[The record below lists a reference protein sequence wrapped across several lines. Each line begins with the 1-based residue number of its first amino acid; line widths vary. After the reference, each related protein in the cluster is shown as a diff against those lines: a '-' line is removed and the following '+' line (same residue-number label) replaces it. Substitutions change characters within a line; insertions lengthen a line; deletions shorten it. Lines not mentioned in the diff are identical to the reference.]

1 MDGWEDVAVVV
12 GGAAAALIGAFFVA
26 VSIKI
31 DVIGRSMDLRN
42 RAAQTLVL
50 FISPLVAAVLLVVPE
65 QPTVA
70 LGIELIALG
79 VIAGAAAFVLDQRAK
94 RHRDGV
100 TISRTLEIVTPN
112 AITSVLTG
120 VAGLVLVVGHQ
131 AGFYLLVPAFLAAI
145 TGGVINAWL
154 FLAKITD

>member
-1 MDGWEDVAVVV
+1 M
-12 GGAAAALIGAFFVA
+12 
-26 VSIKI
+26 
-31 DVIGRSMDLRN
+31 
-42 RAAQTLVL
+42 
-50 FISPLVAAVLLVVPE
+50 AAVLLVVPE

-79 VIAGAAAFVLDQRAK
+79 IIAGVAGFVLDQRAK
-94 RHRDGV
+94 RHRDGG
-100 TISRTLEIVTPN
+100 TISRTLEIVPPN

-120 VAGLVLVVGHQ
+120 VAGLVLVVGHE
-131 AGFYLLVPAFLAAI
+131 AGFYFLVPAFLAAI

>member
-31 DVIGRSMDLRN
+31 DVIGRSLELRN

-50 FISPLVAAVLLVVPE
+50 FINPLVAAVLLVVPE

-94 RHRDGV
+94 RHRDGAR
-100 TISRTLEIVTPN
+100 S
-112 AITSVLTG
+112 
-120 VAGLVLVVGHQ
+120 
-131 AGFYLLVPAFLAAI
+131 PAP
-145 TGGVINAWL
+145 WRS
-154 FLAKITD
+154 

>member
-31 DVIGRSMDLRN
+31 DVIGRSMELRN

-79 VIAGAAAFVLDQRAK
+79 VIAGAAAVVLDQRAK
-94 RHRDGV
+94 RHRDAGR
-100 TISRTLEIVTPN
+100 ISRTLEIVTPN

-120 VAGLVLVVGHQ
+120 VAGIVLVVGHE
-131 AGFYLLVPAFLAAI
+131 AGFYFLVPAFLAAI